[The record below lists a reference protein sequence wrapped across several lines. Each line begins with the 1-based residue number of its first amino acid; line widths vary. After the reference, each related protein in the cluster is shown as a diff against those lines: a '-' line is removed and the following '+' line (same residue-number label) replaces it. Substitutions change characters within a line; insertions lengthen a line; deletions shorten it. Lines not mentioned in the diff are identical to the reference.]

1 MTPDPSRRPVSPAQ
15 ATLSRWWARHGAQ
28 LGLCLGAAV
37 LAGMLGYGLATSA
50 AAQWP
55 GNTGLLGA
63 LVGAGVAVLLM
74 PLALWA
80 RLPTLPLM
88 RLLRQPPP
96 PDAPAAPVLHLPQR
110 SAAQGASVAAAGS
123 AALGQLFQQ
132 GAAARAQ
139 AFEAEVGVASSLA
152 GAAPAGNGIPG
163 FGGGTGPGQLADAA
177 LAEAS
182 RAHDAQRPARD
193 ALTGAYTQQH
203 FVAAADREWSRIR
216 RHGEDAALLMIDID
230 RLKGINERHGE
241 PCGDALLVEITRQV
255 STTLRQYDLL
265 ARFGGGVL
273 VVYLPHTDPIGALDV
288 AERIRE
294 RVAALRVSWQT
305 HTVRSTVSVGVAGIG
320 ASHAALDEVI
330 AEAGAALREAKA
342 AGRNCVRAAPI
353 PPRRNANLFPAG
365 AQRPIGPT

>member
-1 MTPDPSRRPVSPAQ
+1 MTTDSSRQAVSPPQ
-15 ATLSRWWARHGAQ
+15 TVLSRWWARHGAQ
-28 LGLCLGAAV
+28 VGLCLGAAV
-37 LAGMLGYGLATSA
+37 LASMLGYGLATSA

-55 GNTGLLGA
+55 GRVGLLGA

-80 RLPTLPLM
+80 RLPALPSLRLM
-88 RLLRQPPP
+88 RR
-96 PDAPAAPVLHLPQR
+96 PA
-110 SAAQGASVAAAGS
+110 SADSSVGQVVPLSSHFAGQAAGAVVAAAAQS
-123 AALGQLFQQ
+123 SQTAL
-132 GAAARAQ
+132 ARAQ
-139 AFEAEVGVASSLA
+139 AAQAEL
-152 GAAPAGNGIPG
+152 
-163 FGGGTGPGQLADAA
+163 AA
-177 LAEAS
+177 LASPQGMASVATAPGPAGVAGFPEAGLRS
-182 RAHDAQRPARD
+182 GDPLSEAAREHDPQRPARD

-241 PCGDALLVEITRQV
+241 ACGDALLVEITRQV

-294 RVAALRVSWQT
+294 RVSALRVSWQA

-353 PPRRNANLFPAG
+353 PPRRNVSLFPAG
-365 AQRPIGPT
+365 AQRPSGPH